1 MKFRDYFNKFLSGIL
16 SIVMGILV
24 FFALWQVF
32 TRYVLGNPSTFTDEF
47 LRYAMVWMAMLG
59 SVYAF
64 NGRQHL
70 ALVFLRN
77 KFTGPK
83 QLIVLIM
90 TDILIIA
97 FAATAM
103 VKGGIT
109 LSMRTYHEIT
119 PVLGLS
125 MGIVYSIIPITG
137 ILMIIVKISDI
148 FTNITNWMKGKH
160 IWI

>member
-32 TRYVLGNPSTFTDEF
+32 TRYVLGTPSIFTDEF
-47 LRYAMVWMAMLG
+47 LRYAMIWMAMLG
-59 SVYAF
+59 AVYAF

-77 KFTGPK
+77 KFTGSR
-83 QLIVLIM
+83 QLFVLVL
-90 TDILIIA
+90 TDLLIIA

-109 LSMRTYHEIT
+109 LSARTIHEVT

-125 MGIVYSIIPITG
+125 MGMVYSIIPITG
-137 ILMIIVKISDI
+137 VLMIIVKVTDI
-148 FTNITNWMKGKH
+148 LTNITNWMRGKH